1 MAVWEIPELNGRFN
15 WTISTNGR
23 FSIVKFDYQTV
34 FGWIFLYQH
43 SIWMDMKP
51 WFWRLTWNF
60 PLHFYWGVYNRILK
74 FCTGGCHCFVHIP
87 GGRIPRIAG
96 ENQQETFHIW
106 CPVVLFFQAVMNARN
121 LCSAVLKHG
130 WEIHDKYGA
139 TVKSSLSKWWKK
151 NKCI

>member
-1 MAVWEIPELNGRFN
+1 MDGLIGQYLQMDDFLLSSLITRQYLVESFF
-15 WTISTNGR
+15 ISTA
-23 FSIVKFDYQTV
+23 YE
-34 FGWIFLYQH
+34 WI
-43 SIWMDMKP
+43 
-51 WFWRLTWNF
+51 WNRGSGDWLGISLF
-60 PLHFYWGVYNRILK
+60 ILLEGVYNSILK